1 MHTGSIIQTEQVIF
15 RNICVH
21 TYAHACT
28 NMCTIAISGKK
39 AMNLNESGGS
49 IWDELRGTAGWEK
62 CNKIIISKK
71 EHTQQKIKL

>member
-1 MHTGSIIQTEQVIF
+1 
-15 RNICVH
+15 
-21 TYAHACT
+21 
-28 NMCTIAISGKK
+28 MCTIAISGKK